1 LNRREFYGSLLHV
14 YHSGLQLPDGD
25 TQVQQGGKY
34 LVFHANILLQKVLKL
49 KSPWGLTV
57 GFRCDSIA
65 IMGEKNRDTD
75 GQYELEQAARELGI
89 GIATLYRWMR
99 NGSIVPIRI
108 YRRTFIPKSE
118 VERLKKKAMAAKP

>member
-1 LNRREFYGSLLHV
+1 
-14 YHSGLQLPDGD
+14 
-25 TQVQQGGKY
+25 
-34 LVFHANILLQKVLKL
+34 LV
-49 KSPWGLTV
+49 SY
-57 GFRCDSIA
+57 CDSIA

-99 NGSIVPIRI
+99 KGDIIPIRI

-118 VERLKKKAMAAKP
+118 VERLKKKATAAKP